1 MSEIEKKEDT
11 NVPKEDVI
19 EIDAN
24 IGAMIAEFKRD
35 LHSKSKNELIR
46 MVIQLYMLTKKQE
59 VIGQQVVDEFNKY
72 IQDHR
77 VCNVSEQK
85 RAEEAQK
92 EKENSNEPA

>member
-1 MSEIEKKEDT
+1 MSENENKETVNNKEDI
-11 NVPKEDVI
+11 I

-59 VIGQQVVDEFNKY
+59 VVGQQVVDEFNKY

-77 VCNVSEQK
+77 VCNVSELK
-85 RAEEAQK
+85 RAEEAKK
-92 EKENSNEPA
+92 EQSNAEINS